1 MSEPSAKSF
10 LNLLERSGIVAEI
23 RLKEELAVLSD
34 KAAGRKIHVQELSE
48 HLVDSGLITSWHAEK
63 LLGGKYK
70 GFFLGKYKLLGHL
83 GSGGMSS
90 VYLAEHRLS
99 AQKRAIKV
107 LPRKKVSDK
116 SYLDRFYLE
125 ARAAASLN
133 HPNVVRIYDICSEDD
148 THYMVMEYVQGSDLY
163 EVVKSTGPLS
173 IDKAVEYTSQAAV
186 GLAHAHERE
195 LVHRDIKPAN
205 LLLTTNGVVKIL
217 DLGLALVNQDETAS
231 LTLLYNERIMGT
243 ADYLSPEQAVNSHEV
258 DHRADIYSLGCTLYF
273 LLTGH
278 PPFPK
283 GTLAQRIAMHQTQ
296 EPADIRDSRVD
307 CPAALVDICNRMMA
321 KNPDGRY
328 QDCVSVRAELLGFLE
343 TGKQL
348 GIGISSTARPQQ
360 QIAASSAPTA
370 TSRYSDSE
378 GFEFEIDTAG
388 SSQADAE
395 FPRTQSDSQNSRH
408 AAKKPLGSS
417 KSFRRRKAPPKWV
430 LPVLIALMLAILFA
444 VLSIA
449 SWLIEKDAARLC
461 IEPKS
466 RPAEGVANPLAIQ
479 FAQETQIESAVCLLD
494 RDSKSVIYAR

>member
-1 MSEPSAKSF
+1 MSETSAKSF
-10 LNLLERSGIVAEI
+10 LSLLERSGIVTEI
-23 RLKEELAVLSD
+23 RLKDELAALSE
-34 KAAGRKIHVQELSE
+34 KAAGRKIDARELSE
-48 HLVDSGLITSWHAEK
+48 HLVDSGLITSWHAQK

-99 AQKRAIKV
+99 GQKRAIKV

-133 HPNVVRIYDICSEDD
+133 HPHVVRIYDICNESD

-163 EVVKSTGPLS
+163 DVVKSNGPLP
-173 IDKAVEYTSQAAV
+173 IEKAVEYTAQAAI
-186 GLAHAHERE
+186 GLSHAHERE

-205 LLLTTNGVVKIL
+205 LLVTSEEVVKIL
-217 DLGLALVNQDETAS
+217 DLGLALVNQDDTAS
-231 LTLLYNERIMGT
+231 LTLLYNEKIMGT
-243 ADYLSPEQAVNSHEV
+243 ADYLSPEQAVNSHNV

-296 EPADIRDSRVD
+296 EPADIRDSRAD
-307 CPAALVDICNRMMA
+307 CPQALVDICSRMMA
-321 KNPDGRY
+321 KKADDRY
-328 QDCVSVRAELLGFLE
+328 QTCADLRSELLGFLE

-348 GIGISSTARPQQ
+348 GIGVSNAGIAQQ
-360 QIAASSAPTA
+360 VVGSAAPTVI
-370 TSRYSDSE
+370 TEHGDDE
-378 GFEFEIDTAG
+378 GFEFEIDTSR
-388 SSQADAE
+388 SSEPDPNQSKE
-395 FPRTQSDSQNSRH
+395 SRTETQKQQDST
-408 AAKKPLGSS
+408 KKLAGSS

-444 VLSIA
+444 VMAIA
-449 SWLIEKDAARLC
+449 SWLIQKD
-461 IEPKS
+461 S
-466 RPAEGVANPLAIQ
+466 
-479 FAQETQIESAVCLLD
+479 TQLLD
-494 RDSKSVIYAR
+494 APGHSSSSIHRGFTENS